1 MECEYIRDRTLE
13 GHESAR
19 KRCESIGGAGVTD
32 DDVPSLALHLRD
44 QDHPRGLRELSARE
58 REIAHLV
65 GRGLTNKEIG
75 KELFVSSKTVEQ
87 HLSHVYEKLALTNRR
102 GLRDHVQRGILT
114 QGN

>member
-1 MECEYIRDRTLE
+1 M
-13 GHESAR
+13 
-19 KRCESIGGAGVTD
+19 
-32 DDVPSLALHLRD
+32 
-44 QDHPRGLRELSARE
+44 RELSARE

-87 HLSHVYEKLALTNRR
+87 HLSHDYEKLALTNRR
-102 GLRDHVQRGILT
+102 ELRDHVQRGILT